1 MKGYI
6 LYPTYET
13 RDNKTIIQF
22 FGRLENNQSFVTRTT
37 TKPYFFIKKKDEK
50 HIREDIKEAT
60 SEHTTFKTFDGDEA
74 QKLSF
79 ENTAELNEAYKKI
92 HRKVPTFEADVKPH
106 IRFMIDHDI
115 VTTINIE
122 GDYESS
128 NKIDRIYHEPKI
140 SPTEFKPRLKIL
152 SIDIESDKKSGKLF
166 CIGLYTEDYKKNFMV
181 TSHQL
186 ESTVSCKTEEACLE
200 KFKEEIIKLDPDI
213 ITGWNVIDFD
223 LVYLRE
229 LFKKHK
235 IRFDLGKTDD
245 ETRLRIE
252 DNFFRSSSCDVPGRQ
267 VLDALNLIRDPFI
280 KEAPSIKHAQFDSL
294 GLEDVAQALLKRG
307 KLIKG
312 KSRHDEIEQLYK
324 ENTAKT
330 HQKLVDYNLNDAEL
344 VYDILKETKIIELAI
359 ERTQLTGLPLDRL
372 TSSIA
377 AFDSLYIREARKHNL
392 VSPTTIYH
400 QKETRI
406 KGGYVQSSKPGIYK
420 NVLVLDFKS
429 LYPSIIRTFNIDPA
443 SHLEKKEKN
452 TIESPN
458 KTYFKNQEGIL
469 PKIIERL
476 HSAREKAKK
485 EKRELSSYAIKT
497 IMNSLFGVLASPNCR
512 YFNLD
517 MANAITHFGQFL
529 IKRTAKEIEKE
540 GYKIIYTDTDSVF
553 VETKAGTEKANSLG
567 KQIQDEIN
575 SFYKGYIKKN
585 YNRESHLE
593 LEFEKQY
600 LSLMIP
606 QQRGTEKET
615 AAKKRYAGLI
625 EKNGKE
631 ELDIVGLEAIRGDW
645 TEAAQEF
652 QVELLTKLFHDEPV
666 EKFIKDYIKKVREGK
681 LDSKLI
687 YRKSIRK
694 SLDEYT
700 KTTPPHVKAAR
711 QLDHL
716 DSNIIKYYITTS
728 GPEPI
733 QKLKHKIDYDH
744 YIEKQIK
751 PIAEQILSLFKKSFE
766 DITQTAKQAT
776 LS

>member
-6 LYPTYET
+6 IYPTYET
-13 RDNKTIIQF
+13 INNKTIVQL
-22 FGRLENNQSFVTRTT
+22 FGRLENNQSFVTINQI
-37 TKPYFFIKKKDEK
+37 KPYFFIKKKDEK
-50 HIREDIKEAT
+50 HIREDLKKAT
-60 SEHTTFKTFDGDEA
+60 IEYPALKTFDGDEVI
-74 QKLSF
+74 KLSF
-79 ENTAELNEAYKKI
+79 ENTAELNETYRDI
-92 HRKVPTFEADVKPH
+92 HKKVPTFEADIKPH
-106 IRFMIDHDI
+106 TRFMIDHDI
-115 VTTINIE
+115 LTTIDIE

-128 NKIDRIYHEPKI
+128 NKIDRIYNEPKI
-140 SPTEFKPRLKIL
+140 SQTELRPKLKIL
-152 SIDIESDKKSGKLF
+152 SIDTESDKNNSKLF
-166 CIGLYTEDYKKNFMV
+166 CIGLYTEGYKKNFMV
-181 TSHQL
+181 TSHKL
-186 ESTVSCKTEEACLE
+186 EHTVSCKNEEECLE
-200 KFKEEIIKLDPDI
+200 RFKEEIIKLDPDI

-229 LFKKHK
+229 SFRKHK
-235 IRFDLGKTDD
+235 IRFDIGKSD
-245 ETRLRIE
+245 EEARLRIE
-252 DNFFRSSSCDVPGRQ
+252 ENFFRSSSCDIPGRQ

-280 KEAPSIKHAQFDSL
+280 KEAPSIKHAEFNSL
-294 GLEDVAQALLKRG
+294 TLEDVAQELLKRG

-330 HQKLVDYNLNDAEL
+330 HKKLVDYNLNDAEL
-344 VYDILKETKIIELAI
+344 VYDILKQTRIIELAI
-359 ERTQLTGLPLDRL
+359 ERTQLTGLSLDRL

-377 AFDSLYIREARKHNL
+377 AFDSLYIREARKHDL
-392 VSPTTIYH
+392 VSPTTIYQ

-406 KGGYVQSSKPGIYK
+406 KGGYVQSSNPGIYK

-443 SHLEKKEKN
+443 SHLEKKEKDA
-452 TIESPN
+452 IESPN
-458 KTYFKNQEGIL
+458 KAYFKNQEGIL
-469 PKIIERL
+469 PIIIKRL
-476 HSAREKAKK
+476 HDAREQAKK

-497 IMNSLFGVLASPNCR
+497 IMNSFFGILASPNCR
-512 YFNLD
+512 YFNLE
-517 MANAITHFGQFL
+517 MANAITHFGQFI
-529 IKRTAKEIEKE
+529 IKLTAKEIEKR

-553 VETKAGTEKANSLG
+553 VETKAGKVKANILG

-575 SFYKGYIKKN
+575 HFYKDYIKKN
-585 YNRESHLE
+585 YNRESNLE

-606 QQRGTEKET
+606 QLRGTET

-625 EKNGKE
+625 EKDGE
-631 ELDIVGLEAIRGDW
+631 EDLDVVGLEAIRGDW

-652 QVELLTKLFHDEPV
+652 QVELLKKLFHDEPV
-666 EKFIKDYIKKVREGK
+666 ERFIKEYIKKIREGK

-687 YRKSIRK
+687 YKKSIRK

-716 DSNIIKYYITTS
+716 DSNIIKYYITTA

-751 PIAEQILSLFKKSFE
+751 PIAEQILTLFNKNFS
-766 DITQTAKQAT
+766 DITKTAKQAT
-776 LS
+776 LL